1 MSTELRA
8 DSIGKRFGSTR
19 ALTAAS
25 LSAHRGSITALVGRN
40 GAGKSTLLKICAG
53 WISADHGVLAYRGR
67 TYARP
72 RLHEL
77 ARAGLCLFP
86 AEQPLLSPSFP
97 LGEQLR
103 AVARQSRSTALLQEV
118 IERFRLGSLLNLR
131 PPALSG
137 GERRRASFA
146 AVELFTPYC
155 LLADEPLRDLAPL
168 DAELISTS
176 LRSMRADGCAIV
188 VTGHEMNSIFDLADE
203 VVWVTAGTT
212 RNLGKPTTAREN
224 WQFRREFL
232 GTLDARARAEVTVR
246 HPLEEAP

>member
-1 MSTELRA
+1 MSSELRA
-8 DSIGKRFGSTR
+8 DSIGKRFGSTW
-19 ALTAAS
+19 ALTSAS

-53 WISADHGVLAYRGR
+53 WISADHGVLTYRGR

-86 AEQPLLSPSFP
+86 AEQPLLSTSFL

-103 AVARQSRSTALLQEV
+103 AVARQSRSTALQEV
-118 IERFRLGSLLNLR
+118 IERFRLGPLLNLR

-137 GERRRASFA
+137 GQRRRASFA
-146 AVELFTPYC
+146 AVELIAPYC

-168 DAELISTS
+168 DAELVSAS
-176 LRSMRADGCAIV
+176 LRSLRGKECAIV

-212 RNLGKPTTAREN
+212 HNLGTPTTAREN

-232 GTLDARARAEVTVR
+232 GTLDVRARAEVTVR
-246 HPLEEAP
+246 HSLEEAP